1 MSSSD
6 YSYDEQVRLPFLPIS
21 LLCRILLA
29 TSLAIRLGRVGWEL
43 SGLYDDDA
51 NRDVSRLFRASSSL
65 SSS

>member
-6 YSYDEQVRLPFLPIS
+6 YSYDEQVRLPLADFFALPDS
-21 LLCRILLA
+21 FGHLLQFALA
-29 TSLAIRLGRVGWEL
+29 GWAEPK
-43 SGLYDDDA
+43 DDDA